1 MGRTP
6 TGPLALAALAVLCAA
21 PAARAQKAPAVN
33 LFEDATDV
41 PVQIRKAIAGKVM
54 ISELTLSDTY
64 VKMQIQDPKRK
75 ENLDEYTYRDGKMDE
90 GIPVKISGDYTQE
103 DLDGS
108 LFPLESLDF
117 GLVPTMIQD
126 AKQRLKMPDGKAG
139 ILTVKRGWPF
149 HNEVRWMVSV
159 SDARHTGMVEYDLKG
174 RKKEVH
180 KQ

>member
-1 MGRTP
+1 MSTTP
-6 TGPLALAALAVLCAA
+6 
-21 PAARAQKAPAVN
+21 PAARAQKAAAKVPAVN

-41 PVQIRKAIAGKVM
+41 PVRIRKAIAGRVM
-54 ISELTLSDTY
+54 ISELHLYDKY

-108 LFPLESLDF
+108 MFPLESVDF

-126 AKQRLKMPDGKAG
+126 AKQRLKMLDGAPG
-139 ILTVKRGWPF
+139 SLSLKRGWPF
-149 HNEVRWMVSV
+149 HNEVRWMVSIK
-159 SDARHTGMVEYDLKG
+159 DARHMGFVEYDLKG

-180 KQ
+180 KE